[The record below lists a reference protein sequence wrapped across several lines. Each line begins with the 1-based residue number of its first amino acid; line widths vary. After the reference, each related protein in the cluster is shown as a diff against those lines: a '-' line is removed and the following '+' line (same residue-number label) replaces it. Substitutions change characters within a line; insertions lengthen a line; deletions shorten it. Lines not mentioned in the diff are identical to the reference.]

1 MDTRDTILRLT
12 FMALVGLAL
21 VTSALSRAQEPVTTS
36 PFVVYF
42 DEDSLITD
50 SIRVDGVI
58 YVALVDVVRRMALPY
73 TDATA
78 AATFTIRAPGGTLV
92 ASRNDR
98 RVTIDRGSIELS
110 GRVVRE
116 DGRWFVPPDFITVA
130 LYRVGGTA
138 FRYRSGSARMI
149 AADIAAPE
157 IRMGADRTEDSTR
170 LTVRAGAS
178 VNVRVQQDPDSN
190 RVVLAFDRAPLDPII
205 ETLDY
210 GDAAIRSVTYDDADG
225 RSKIIVE
232 TTPLVSSVRLV
243 PTDENRGFFVDF
255 VGDRTDSENRR
266 PAPADSRS
274 SAGAVR
280 VVVVDPGHG
289 GLDGGTEVQGR
300 LEKEITLD
308 LARGLRAA
316 LGRRLDTTVILTRD
330 EDRQLNG
337 KDRAAIANNNQADL
351 MISLHVG
358 YSADPTESGS
368 SLFLAGPSR
377 PAGESDGETDAL
389 FKPWFRAFEPHAPRS
404 REVAERLQTS
414 LAGAI
419 PGWTFSI
426 REAPISALISTGM
439 PAVLIELGNANN
451 PTTLQALTD
460 VGFQERLLE
469 AIVDAVARFGTST
482 GNF

>member
-1 MDTRDTILRLT
+1 MNTRDTILRLT
-12 FMALVGLAL
+12 FMALVGLGL
-21 VTSALSRAQEPVTTS
+21 VTSVISRAQEPVTTS

-58 YVALVDVVRRMALPY
+58 YVALVDLVRRMALPY

-98 RVTIDRGSIELS
+98 RVTIGGGSIELS

-157 IRMGADRTEDSTR
+157 IRMGADRIEDSTR

-210 GDAAIRSVTYDDADG
+210 GDAAIRSVTYDDARAPHAASG
-225 RSKIIVE
+225 
-232 TTPLVSSVRLV
+232 
-243 PTDENRGFFVDF
+243 VDA
-255 VGDRTDSENRR
+255 GDPQAT
-266 PAPADSRS
+266 
-274 SAGAVR
+274 
-280 VVVVDPGHG
+280 
-289 GLDGGTEVQGR
+289 
-300 LEKEITLD
+300 EITL
-308 LARGLRAA
+308 AVAA
-316 LGRRLDTTVILTRD
+316 V
-330 EDRQLNG
+330 
-337 KDRAAIANNNQADL
+337 AIR
-351 MISLHVG
+351 
-358 YSADPTESGS
+358 E
-368 SLFLAGPSR
+368 LAGPKQ
-377 PAGESDGETDAL
+377 GH
-389 FKPWFRAFEPHAPRS
+389 F
-404 REVAERLQTS
+404 
-414 LAGAI
+414 
-419 PGWTFSI
+419 
-426 REAPISALISTGM
+426 
-439 PAVLIELGNANN
+439 
-451 PTTLQALTD
+451 
-460 VGFQERLLE
+460 RLLL
-469 AIVDAVARFGTST
+469 VTGLGSPVAAGRTKDSTAGFVAGGTLACTRHRFISSSGRYGVLRPTWSKT
-482 GNF
+482 LEPGQHRNPPWRAECFQFNSARSPLAAWSRGPRISPW